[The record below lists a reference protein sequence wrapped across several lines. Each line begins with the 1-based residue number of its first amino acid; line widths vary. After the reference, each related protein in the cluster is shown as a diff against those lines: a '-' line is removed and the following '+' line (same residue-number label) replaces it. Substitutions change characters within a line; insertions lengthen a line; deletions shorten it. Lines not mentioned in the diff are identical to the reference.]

1 MTRMH
6 LSDMAGCVTLFYRQN
21 EHSRKFISLFRK
33 LGRGKKKKKNP
44 LSLKDHDYAK
54 HRALLKS
61 SLGQIIPGIV
71 HECECNPSLLS
82 FFSHIR
88 IYLKLLF
95 FPSPALFDHL
105 QTALSLTIFLTN
117 LSKNRSK
124 F

>member
-1 MTRMH
+1 MSRMH

-21 EHSRKFISLFRK
+21 EHSRKFIFLFRK
-33 LGRGKKKKKNP
+33 LGREKKKKP

-71 HECECNPSLLS
+71 HECKHNPSLLS

-105 QTALSLTIFLTN
+105 QTALSLTIFLAN